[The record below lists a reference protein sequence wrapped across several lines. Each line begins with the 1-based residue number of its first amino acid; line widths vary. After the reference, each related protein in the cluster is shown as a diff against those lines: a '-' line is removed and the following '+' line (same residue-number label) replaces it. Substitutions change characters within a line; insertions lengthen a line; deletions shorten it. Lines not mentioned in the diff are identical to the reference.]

1 MKIPCDGEYFLSPIG
16 VKFVPELEDEND
28 LENFGL
34 NEGDKSTSVT
44 LQSSSPHPH
53 PVVFPALGESESSEL
68 FNDEPIVG
76 VEVNRPQNRVRPPK
90 MIALAATKESITW
103 QLSELDPK
111 IGIEKYQVPH
121 HLRMLTLL
129 SFWPGF
135 QKQIQGTVGCIHKVF
150 MMNNKALNQKRPYF
164 RFLAGTTSTPTPGWI
179 CPAARLSIYLS

>member
-44 LQSSSPHPH
+44 LQSSSPQPH

-90 MIALAATKESITW
+90 MIALGATKESITW

-121 HLRMLTLL
+121 HLRNVN
-129 SFWPGF
+129 
-135 QKQIQGTVGCIHKVF
+135 IVAVVV
-150 MMNNKALNQKRPYF
+150 
-164 RFLAGTTSTPTPGWI
+164 FLAWI
-179 CPAARLSIYLS
+179 SKTDSRNCWLYP